1 MHCFSFLQFS
11 WQWFIPMVS
20 NTVDMRRAFHYNVIS
35 VCLWTVLCFPFWH
48 PCDISVYL
56 CQVFVLIL
64 FFCYLGLT
72 SKHKGRYRQNVS
84 DLLDPKSPLH
94 LTADRSLQTGVRD
107 TPTELRLATA
117 RESINE
123 SYDKM
128 KRNMALRAEGK
139 QESTTCTWCISVLEG
154 C

>member
-1 MHCFSFLQFS
+1 
-11 WQWFIPMVS
+11 
-20 NTVDMRRAFHYNVIS
+20 MREAG
-35 VCLWTVLCFPFWH
+35 FPSCH
-48 PCDISVYL
+48 NNLLVY
-56 CQVFVLIL
+56 QVFCRHLFVSL
-64 FFCYLGLT
+64 FFIGLT

-107 TPTELRLATA
+107 TPAELKLATA

-128 KRNMALRAEGK
+128 KRNMALRAEGR
-139 QESTTCTWCISVLEG
+139 QECTAFT
-154 C
+154 

>member
-1 MHCFSFLQFS
+1 MREAGFHLAIIIYWYIRFSVDIYLFLCY
-11 WQWFIPMVS
+11 FI
-20 NTVDMRRAFHYNVIS
+20 
-35 VCLWTVLCFPFWH
+35 
-48 PCDISVYL
+48 
-56 CQVFVLIL
+56 
-64 FFCYLGLT
+64 GLT

-107 TPTELRLATA
+107 TPAELKLATA

-128 KRNMALRAEGK
+128 KRNMALRAEGR
-139 QESTTCTWCISVLEG
+139 QECTTFT
-154 C
+154 

>member
-1 MHCFSFLQFS
+1 MDLEPPTDLLHGLNRIRCNGSR
-11 WQWFIPMVS
+11 IMVGS
-20 NTVDMRRAFHYNVIS
+20 RDFTSAS
-35 VCLWTVLCFPFWH
+35 EALEA
-48 PCDISVYL
+48 YL
-56 CQVFVLIL
+56 DQ
-64 FFCYLGLT
+64 YAGLT

-107 TPTELRLATA
+107 TPAELKLATA

-128 KRNMALRAEGK
+128 KRNMALRAEGR
-139 QESTTCTWCISVLEG
+139 QESTTFT
-154 C
+154 